1 LSIQQQEFFVDWILE
16 QETQGFPPSFA
27 RAREM
32 ATRILQLNGDTQ
44 PLGKKWINK
53 FIRGHPRIKSVVG
66 RPIEAAR
73 INGTHPD
80 LIREFCQSFQEVVRQ
95 YNIQTCNTWNM
106 DEHGIALGVCTN
118 SIVIGDASKRRSY
131 VKSPEDREWVSI
143 IETVSGTGGFI
154 RPLVI
159 FKGLA
164 PQSTWF
170 PVNTPDYQYATSE
183 NGWTTNSHGLHWL
196 QTIFEPETRPNTG
209 IWRLLV
215 LDGHGS
221 HTAIDFL
228 WFCKQQQIYLLFLPA
243 HASHVLQPLDLGVF
257 APLKSR
263 YRSQIAALAS
273 LDDASPVKKQRFLT
287 CYNSARQETFNLDYY
302 LLARNQQVF
311 YHLIRQKA

>member
-80 LIREFCQSFQEVVRQ
+80 LIREFYQSFQEVVRQ
-95 YNIQTCNTWNM
+95 YNIQPCNTWNM

-228 WFCKQQQIYLLFLPA
+228 WFCK
-243 HASHVLQPLDLGVF
+243 
-257 APLKSR
+257 
-263 YRSQIAALAS
+263 
-273 LDDASPVKKQRFLT
+273 
-287 CYNSARQETFNLDYY
+287 
-302 LLARNQQVF
+302 
-311 YHLIRQKA
+311 